1 MLPVRYDL
9 STRGVDPE
17 LFPFRTWARLQKEL
31 LYSSPQLLTH
41 GDAQGAP
48 ALRQALAEYL
58 SEYRGVQCGPHQ
70 IVVGAGLEYLLGLLA
85 PLLPGPAA
93 VETPGYPRALQV
105 LQNNGVH
112 CCCLPVDE
120 DGLSVE
126 ALNRSDAAVC
136 YVTPSHQFPTGVTM
150 PAGRRAELLHWAAR
164 RPGGRYIIED
174 DYDSEFRFDTRPL
187 PSLQGMAGADGP
199 VVYLSTCSRSLA
211 PSIRIAYMVLPEHLL
226 PAWRKKYRLYSG
238 TVSRFEQQTLAR
250 FITEGY
256 FTRHL
261 ARERVAY
268 KARRDALAAALNTA
282 FAPGELTLADF
293 LDITDQLLKCGA
305 DIVEINTIRKHLSA
319 VKGGKFAKLCAPA
332 QVYCIALSDIL
343 GDRPDSIA
351 SGPACADA
359 STAAEAFAISEK
371 YNLKLTEEMRKQL
384 AMETPKTLANVT
396 MEITG
401 SVTQLCA
408 DAARA
413 AEQLGYTPLVL
424 TNMLD
429 CEAREAGRFLAS
441 IAKTIRK
448 DGLPLSSPCAI
459 LCGGETVVHITGKGK
474 GGRNQELALAAAERI
489 AGMEG
494 IVIAAAGSDGTDG
507 PTDAA
512 GGIVDGKTCGILAE
526 KGISIPAV
534 LAENDSNAALAAADA
549 LLITGAT
556 GTNVNDIYLLLCQ

>member
-1 MLPVRYDL
+1 MNEIL
-9 STRGVDPE
+9 
-17 LFPFRTWARLQKEL
+17 
-31 LYSSPQLLTH
+31 
-41 GDAQGAP
+41 
-48 ALRQALAEYL
+48 
-58 SEYRGVQCGPHQ
+58 
-70 IVVGAGLEYLLGLLA
+70 
-85 PLLPGPAA
+85 
-93 VETPGYPRALQV
+93 
-105 LQNNGVH
+105 
-112 CCCLPVDE
+112 
-120 DGLSVE
+120 
-126 ALNRSDAAVC
+126 SDAKKIIHNAIQTSLPDEAVKKFIGGKTFAFEGR
-136 YVTPSHQFPTGVTM
+136 VIVIAIGKAAWNMAKAAAENIPHRIDTGIVLTKYDHAKGEI
-150 PAGRRAELLHWAAR
+150 PDFT
-164 RPGGRYIIED
+164 IIEAWH
-174 DYDSEFRFDTRPL
+174 PL
-187 PSLQGMAGADGP
+187 PDENTILGTQKIMDAVSGLTEKDTVFFLVSGGGSA
-199 VVYLSTCSRSLA
+199 LFEC
-211 PSIRIAYMVLPEHLL
+211 
-226 PAWRKKYRLYSG
+226 PA
-238 TVSRFEQQTLAR
+238 
-250 FITEGY
+250 
-256 FTRHL
+256 
-261 ARERVAY
+261 
-268 KARRDALAAALNTA
+268 
-282 FAPGELTLADF
+282 GELTLADF

-359 STAAEAFAISEK
+359 STVAEAFAISEK
-371 YNLKLTEEMRKQL
+371 YKLKLTEEMRKQL

-512 GGIVDGKTCGILAE
+512 GGIVDGKTCGILAK